1 MMSHDME
8 DILAV
13 LDGRPEIVKEVL
25 SCDQELRD
33 YLQVR
38 LAALVKVDRFLEALP
53 GHMPGDEASQ
63 ARVPIIIQRLKAMA
77 GSKVITQ
84 STTF

>member
-38 LAALVKVDRFLEALP
+38 LAALVKDDRFLEALP

-63 ARVPIIIQRLKAMA
+63 ARVPIIIQRLNAMA

-84 STTF
+84 SKTF